1 MNARTPAGVLGESRR
16 LDSARKRQR
25 VRQAI
30 DEMLRSGDPVT
41 FAAVARAAR
50 VSTWLVYADGVREHV
65 EQAMKRQAA
74 QPAASQ
80 RSGLTP
86 SAASLRTDLELA
98 RTQIRDLRAE
108 RDKLRNHIRL
118 QLGHQLDQIHSKT
131 LIDRIDELTTCNQR
145 LADQHHQIAAGNQQL
160 RQRITELE
168 DDLTAARTSLRR
180 MIRTGN
186 LAASDGAVPAMKPG
200 P

>member
-1 MNARTPAGVLGESRR
+1 MSARTPAGVLGESRR

-30 DEMLRSGDPVT
+30 DEMLSSGDPVT
-41 FAAVARAAR
+41 FAAVARGAR

-74 QPAASQ
+74 QPAAGQ

-98 RTQIRDLRAE
+98 RAQIRDLRAE
-108 RDKLRNHIRL
+108 RDKLLSHIRL
-118 QLGHQLDQIHSKT
+118 QLGQIHSKT
-131 LIDRIDELTTCNQR
+131 LIDRIGELTTCNQR
-145 LADQHHQIAAGNQQL
+145 LADQHHQATAENQQL
-160 RQRITELE
+160 CQRVTELE
-168 DDLTAARTSLRR
+168 DDLAAARTSLLR

-186 LAASDGAVPAMKPG
+186 QAASDGAVPAMKPG